1 MKYLVFL
8 LFPVF
13 CFAQD
18 STKVNNEH
26 YSRLMKEHRAYRN
39 FIIEP
44 LIRENP
50 ESNIANLFIE
60 YKRINEE
67 SEKLKT
73 MLNHMREMGL
83 GLESCK
89 TLAQVDSVM
98 NIYGLRRK
106 DVINDN
112 NGTGQVQAPK
122 SN

>member
-1 MKYLVFL
+1 MKYLIFL

-18 STKVNNEH
+18 STKVSKVQYEKMVTEH
-26 YSRLMKEHRAYRN
+26 TAYRN

-44 LIRENP
+44 IVKENP
-50 ESNIANLFIE
+50 ETNIANVLVQFQIMS
-60 YKRINEE
+60 KE
-67 SEKLKT
+67 SQKLKT
-73 MLNHMREMGL
+73 MLNHMRNMGT

-89 TLAQVDSVM
+89 TLVQVDSVL